1 MEKLEP
7 LIYNG
12 SILNATIVNE
22 KPSEIYANLDPHEI
36 VQSVVE
42 IFFGQEKKRN
52 KDKEVAGEA
61 AEQIRNIVIDYK
73 NRTLN

>member
-1 MEKLEP
+1 MANENEEP
-7 LIYNG
+7 SKIY
-12 SILNATIVNE
+12 E
-22 KPSEIYANLDPHEI
+22 NLAPHEI

-52 KDKEVAGEA
+52 KDKEVADEA
-61 AEQIRNIVIDYK
+61 AEKIRNIVIDYK